1 MLNNPDIQPNAAMNR
16 WIAGILTFDFTLKH
30 VSATNHQGPD
40 GLSRRRR
47 AEDDEED
54 DEETEDKVEDWI
66 DEVLGC
72 GIWVSN
78 GVDGGSI
85 RFKKVEGGG
94 RALVLSASSE
104 MDDEMTIPTD
114 EKTKQ
119 RDNNLHDIKSFLGTL
134 SIPPT
139 VPNLQRTQFI
149 KRALEFFVSGNRLW
163 RKDSNGQHQLVL
175 FSPDRLRILKTTHDE
190 LGHKGIYST
199 HHTIAN

>member
-47 AEDDEED
+47 AEDDEDD

-78 GVDGGSI
+78 GVDGEVSD
-85 RFKKVEGGG
+85 
-94 RALVLSASSE
+94 S
-104 MDDEMTIPTD
+104 
-114 EKTKQ
+114 
-119 RDNNLHDIKSFLGTL
+119 
-134 SIPPT
+134 
-139 VPNLQRTQFI
+139 
-149 KRALEFFVSGNRLW
+149 KR
-163 RKDSNGQHQLVL
+163 
-175 FSPDRLRILKTTHDE
+175 
-190 LGHKGIYST
+190 
-199 HHTIAN
+199 